1 MSIIERSYKN
11 CPKKRDDHLKKKS
24 KRRLSLD
31 LTRVGTVITGLAVGL
46 MTGLIVSLFRLAIEH
61 GLNLVKTGYVAMHH
75 QPWLIVPWL
84 FGMVVLGILVGLL
97 VKTSPQISG
106 SGIPQVEGQL
116 AGEFDEP
123 WWPTL
128 WKKFVGGI
136 AAIGSG
142 LMLGREGPSIQ
153 LGAAVGQ
160 GYATLRGHQGTNR
173 RVAIASGAAA
183 GLSAAF
189 NAPIASTLFVLEEI
203 YHNFSPLVWL
213 TSLTSAV
220 VANFVS
226 LGFFG
231 QTPVLHI
238 PYSSGLPLRDYGHLI
253 VLGIILGL
261 LGRLYQT
268 VLLRLPSWYAKLRLP
283 RYLDGVVALL
293 LTVPVGWWWTS
304 SLGGGNSVI
313 LDLAHIHPG
322 IWVLIGLF
330 VVRFVFSM
338 VAYGSG
344 LPGGIFLPILTLGA
358 VIGAIYGRAMVMMGL
373 LPSIYVVNLVIF
385 AMAGYFAGIGKAP
398 FTAILL
404 ITEMVGSLQH
414 LMPLAVVCLVAY
426 ITVDVCGGAPIY
438 ESLLGRMLSPTAE
451 RAAGFTDRIE
461 VPVFDGSFLVG
472 HQVREFRW
480 PANALLIGVHRGER
494 QIIPHG
500 DTILRA
506 GDTLIVETQHDNR
519 AFIRERIAGMAE
531 QVSVRGED

>member
-1 MSIIERSYKN
+1 MI
-11 CPKKRDDHLKKKS
+11 KKDQRWLNVDF
-24 KRRLSLD
+24 
-31 LTRVGTVITGLAVGL
+31 TRVGTVITGIGVGILA
-46 MTGLIVSLFRLAIEH
+46 GLIVSLFRLTIEQ
-61 GLNLVKTGYVAMHH
+61 LL
-75 QPWLIVPWL
+75 LIVKGVYGSLHTNPWWL
-84 FGMVVLGILVGLL
+84 FVWIPGMIAIGWFVGQL

-128 WKKFVGGI
+128 WKKWLGGVI
-136 AAIGSG
+136 AIGSG

-160 GYATLRGHQGTNR
+160 GYAQLSHQQGTKR

-189 NAPIASTLFVLEEI
+189 NAPIASTLFVLEEV

-226 LGFFG
+226 MAFFG

-238 PYSSGLPLRDYGHLI
+238 PYSTSLPLTYYGQLI
-253 VLGIILGL
+253 GLGLVLGL
-261 LGRLYQT
+261 LGRVYQA
-268 VLLRLPSWYAKLRLP
+268 VLLRLPQWYAKLKLP
-283 RYLDGVVALL
+283 RHLDGIVALIA
-293 LTVPVGWWWTS
+293 TIPIGWWWLDA
-304 SLGGGNSVI
+304 LGGGNSVI
-313 LDLAHIHPG
+313 LKLASDQPG
-322 IWVLIGLF
+322 LTGLLLLL
-330 VVRFVFSM
+330 VVRFVWSM
-338 VAYGSG
+338 IAYGSG
-344 LPGGIFLPILTLGA
+344 LPGGIFLPILTIGA
-358 VIGAIYGRAMVMMGL
+358 VIGGVYGRFMVMVGW
-373 LPSIYVVNLVIF
+373 LPSVYVVNLVIF

-404 ITEMVGSLQH
+404 ITEMVGSLKH

-426 ITVDVCGGAPIY
+426 LTVDVLGGAPIY
-438 ESLLGRMLSPTAE
+438 ESLLNRMVLPLQTWRVE
-451 RAAGFTDRIE
+451 QAAGYPDRIE
-461 VPVFDGSFLVG
+461 VPVFAGSPLSG

-480 PANALLIGVHRGER
+480 PTNALLIGVTRGER
-494 QIIPHG
+494 AIIPHG

-506 GDTLIVETQHDNR
+506 GDTLIIETQHNNR
-519 AFIRERIAGMAE
+519 AYIRQKIAEMAE
-531 QVSVRGED
+531 TTSARTED

>member
-1 MSIIERSYKN
+1 MNRKQG
-11 CPKKRDDHLKKKS
+11 P
-24 KRRLSLD
+24 RLSLD
-31 LTRVGTVITGLAVGL
+31 LTRVNTVITGLAVGL
-46 MTGLIVSLFRLAIEH
+46 ISGLAVSLFRLTIEH
-61 GLNLVKTGYVAMHH
+61 LLDGVKLAYGAMR
-75 QPWLIVPWL
+75 QEPWLLIPWII
-84 FGMVVLGILVGLL
+84 GMIILGVLIGLL

-160 GYATLRGHQGTNR
+160 GYATLRGQQGTNR

-220 VANFVS
+220 VSNFVS

-253 VLGIILGL
+253 VLGVVLGL

-268 VLLRLPSWYAKLRLP
+268 VLLRLPSWYEKIRLP

-293 LTVPVGWWWTS
+293 LTIPVGWWWTA

-313 LDLAHIHPG
+313 LDLAHAHFG
-322 IWVLIGLF
+322 IVMLIALF
-330 VVRFVFSM
+330 VIRFVFSM

-358 VIGAIYGRAMVMMGL
+358 VIGAIYGQVMVSLGL
-373 LPSIYVVNLVIF
+373 LSETYVVNLIIF

-404 ITEMVGSLQH
+404 ITEMVGSLKH

-438 ESLLGRMLSPTAE
+438 ESLLGKMLSPTAE
-451 RAAGFTDRIE
+451 RAAGFTDRLE

-480 PANALLIGVHRGER
+480 PANALLIGVRRGER
-494 QIIPHG
+494 QVIPHG

-506 GDTLIVETQHDNR
+506 GDTLIIETQHENR
-519 AFIRERIAGMAE
+519 AFIREKIAGMAE
-531 QVSVRGED
+531 QVSVRGGD